1 MGKICR
7 VNPLMPGCNKKVTH
21 CLNIKKL
28 KPIKKE
34 DISGNR
40 ITDANIFSDI
50 FVNFY
55 VRYANNVHWFLVKE
69 EKKSKDLH
77 HSCI

>member
-1 MGKICR
+1 MNRSSIFK
-7 VNPLMPGCNKKVTH
+7 NFLHLPLNEITPAN
-21 CLNIKKL
+21 
-28 KPIKKE
+28 KKE

-40 ITDANIFSDI
+40 ITDANILSDV